1 MKIFKI
7 IYYVFLAGVISIALL
22 LVVSIFP
29 ITGNFKV
36 LVVQSGSM
44 EPVIHTGSVVIVKP
58 ASDYKIGDII
68 TFGPNTKTK
77 APTTHRIADI
87 KVQNGIPIYITKGDA
102 NNAPDTKEIRQ
113 SEIIGKVLFSVPYV
127 GYAVAAAK
135 QPLGFTAI
143 IILPAAIIIY
153 DEIRK
158 IWEEAKKMR
167 KKKEEKNVKVD

>member
-1 MKIFKI
+1 MIKPFKI
-7 IYYVFLAGVISIALL
+7 IYYVFLAAVVSIALL

-44 EPVIHTGSVVIVKP
+44 EPVIHTGSIVIVKP
-58 ASDYKIGDII
+58 ASEYKIGDII

-77 APTTHRIADI
+77 APTTHRIHEI
-87 KVQNGIPIYITKGDA
+87 KVQNGIPTYITKGDA
-102 NNAPDTKEIRQ
+102 NNAPDTKEIRK
-113 SEIIGKVLFSVPYV
+113 SEIIGKVLFSVPYA

-135 QPLGFTAI
+135 KPLGFTFI
-143 IILPAAIIIY
+143 IIIPAAIIIY

-158 IWEEAKKMR
+158 IWEEAKKLKD
-167 KKKEEKNVKVD
+167 KKNPSLS